1 MNKFQSRSFQKS
13 VMYALNGVRLAFRSQ
28 RNFRKHILIAL
39 LTFSIAFFL
48 HVELIEFCM
57 IIFANMFVLV
67 VEMLNSVIE
76 FVIDA
81 YYKNK
86 WAKLAKLSKDIAA
99 GAVLLSSVT
108 SAVISFLIFANK
120 IYGLYYIK

>member
-28 RNFRKHILIAL
+28 RNFRKHILIAI

-99 GAVLLSSVT
+99 GAVLLSAVT

-120 IYGLYYIK
+120 IYGIYYIK

>member
-48 HVELIEFCM
+48 RVDLIEFCM

-99 GAVLLSSVT
+99 GAVLLSAVT